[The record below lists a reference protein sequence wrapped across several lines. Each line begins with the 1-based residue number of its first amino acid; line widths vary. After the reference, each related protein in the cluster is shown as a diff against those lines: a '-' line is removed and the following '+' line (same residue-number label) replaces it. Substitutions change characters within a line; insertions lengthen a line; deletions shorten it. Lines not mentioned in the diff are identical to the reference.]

1 MPQQGAAPL
10 APLTRLSL
18 HTHKNSIPA
27 FGVCTIFAGFHF
39 IREVIPIAIYH
50 CNISIVSRGKGKS
63 AVAAAAYRSGEKLTN
78 EWDGMTHD
86 YTRKGGVV
94 HTEIMLPPHAPPS
107 FSDRSTLW
115 NSVELYE
122 KAGNAQLAREIDAA
136 LPIELSREEQIRL
149 VREYC
154 SSQFV
159 SRGMC
164 VDYAIHDTGK
174 GNPHCHIM
182 LTMRPLD
189 ERGAWAAKSQKEYDL
204 DENGERI
211 RLPSGRYKTHKV
223 DLTGWNDKGN
233 ALLWRKAWADI
244 SNAYLERAGS
254 PERIDHRS
262 NAERGIGE
270 IPTVHMGVAACQME
284 KKGIATEKGELNRNI
299 QKANRLIREI
309 RAQIGKLKEWIAD
322 LFKAWETAPEQPQQS
337 PGLANL
343 LMKYLSVQREKSR
356 KYSQR
361 WQQQHTADEL
371 KTIAA
376 AVNYLTEHGISTL
389 DELDAA
395 LSSVSEQA
403 DTIRAGMKTAEE
415 RMKKLQK
422 LIEYGKN
429 YTECAVILI
438 GHLNKAAGGQSA
450 YRGLGSIDFRA
461 AARSVLLIGRVKR
474 EPNVRV
480 IVHDKSSLAP
490 EGKPIA
496 FCLDPE
502 TGFSWIGE
510 YDITA
515 DELLSGAGGNTA
527 TKTEQAERLI
537 LDLLADGKELASE
550 DLVKAAAEAGIS
562 ERTVQ
567 NAKRN
572 MGGVLGARR
581 VGGQWYNFIKK
592 KQPPEPAS

>member
-1 MPQQGAAPL
+1 MRRFAA
-10 APLTRLSL
+10 
-18 HTHKNSIPA
+18 IPA
-27 FGVCTIFAGFHF
+27 HPQKQYTRRWRLYHFCGFYYP

-50 CNISIVSRGKGKS
+50 WNIGIVSRGKGKS

-164 VDYAIHDTGK
+164 VDFVIHDTNS

-189 ERGAWAAKSQKEYDL
+189 ERGTWTAKSKKEYDL

-223 DLTGWNDKGN
+223 DLTGWNDKDN
-233 ALLWRKAWADI
+233 TLLWRKTDMNRANEVRPMFRRLADV
-244 SNAYLERAGS
+244 
-254 PERIDHRS
+254 
-262 NAERGIGE
+262 AERTG
-270 IPTVHMGVAACQME
+270 
-284 KKGIATEKGELNRNI
+284 
-299 QKANRLIREI
+299 
-309 RAQIGKLKEWIAD
+309 
-322 LFKAWETAPEQPQQS
+322 
-337 PGLANL
+337 
-343 LMKYLSVQREKSR
+343 
-356 KYSQR
+356 
-361 WQQQHTADEL
+361 
-371 KTIAA
+371 
-376 AVNYLTEHGISTL
+376 
-389 DELDAA
+389 
-395 LSSVSEQA
+395 
-403 DTIRAGMKTAEE
+403 
-415 RMKKLQK
+415 
-422 LIEYGKN
+422 
-429 YTECAVILI
+429 CAVILI
-438 GHLNKAAGGQSA
+438 GHLNKATGGQSA

-490 EGKPIA
+490 EGKPVA

-515 DELLSGAGGNTA
+515 DELLSGAGGNNA

-550 DLVKAAAEAGIS
+550 DIVKAAAEAGIS

-572 MGGVLGARR
+572 MGGILGARR